1 MERRGTFLVLDG
13 IDGCGKSTQARLLV
27 KAMEERWA
35 GGVLHLR
42 EPGSTAV
49 GEVLRELLLSRE
61 HELGAGVETLLF
73 TAARR
78 QMLEQV
84 VEPALAAGRAV
95 VCERFHPSTF
105 AYQAVAG
112 GLEPE
117 AVLRLLADWTGEPS
131 PDLVL
136 VLDLPVARAGSRR
149 GAPTDRIEDKG
160 LEFQERVAEGY
171 RQYAE
176 RVPGVSLLDADGEPE
191 DVASLVLA
199 EVSRVL

>member
-1 MERRGTFLVLDG
+1 LVLDG
-13 IDGCGKSTQARLLV
+13 IDGCGKSTQARLL
-27 KAMEERWA
+27 ATALEERWD

-49 GEVLRELLLSRE
+49 GEALRSLLLSRD
-61 HELGAGVETLLF
+61 HDLGAGVETLLF

-78 QMLEQV
+78 QMLEEV

-95 VCERFHPSTF
+95 VCERFHPSTY

-112 GLEPE
+112 GLPAD
-117 AVLRLLADWTGEPS
+117 AVLGLLADWAGEPR

-136 VLDLPVARAGSRR
+136 VLDLSVESAGSRR
-149 GAPTDRIEDKG
+149 GDPTDRIEDKG

-176 RVPGVSLLDADGEPE
+176 RVEGVVVLDADGDP
-191 DVASLVLA
+191 DVIAGRVLA